1 MSAWRRALLATITV
15 MVTLGVLTPSTSGQN
30 APPPDDSTGTTV
42 PVDPGAQ
49 PPGDGVVHSWALAP
63 AGSTDPT
70 QPGNR
75 ATLTYEVAPG
85 ATLDDAVTL
94 FNYSNVQLNFRL
106 YATDAFN
113 NEDGAFDLLPGEETP
128 DDVGSWITLAQ
139 ENITVP
145 ARSQATVP
153 ITVKVPADASP
164 GDHVGA
170 VLASSVALGTGADGK
185 VVNLDRRTGSRVYLR
200 VEGPLN
206 PELVVESVSTTYKP
220 SLNPLAGTADVTY
233 RIRNR
238 GNVRMQG
245 THNVSVGGLLGL
257 AAQDTPS
264 EDLPELLPGED
275 FTVRV
280 TLHGVAAIGLAA
292 TKVHVQPATIDGED
306 LPSSGRRTLTLAPP
320 LTLIIGGLAVWL
332 ALRARRAYSRHR
344 HPGVV
349 EAQPT

>member
-1 MSAWRRALLATITV
+1 MRAWRRALLATISA
-15 MVTLGVLTPSTSGQN
+15 MVILGVLTPSSWGQGT
-30 APPPDDSTGTTV
+30 PPPDGPTGTTD

-49 PPGDGVVHSWALAP
+49 PSEDGVVHSWALAP
-63 AGSTDPT
+63 AGSTDPS

-113 NEDGAFDLLPGEETP
+113 NEDGAFGLLPGEQAPT
-128 DDVGSWITLAQ
+128 DVGSWITPAQ
-139 ENITVP
+139 ENITLP

-153 ITVKVPADASP
+153 VTVKVPADASA

-185 VVNLDRRTGSRVYLR
+185 VVNLDRRTGARVYLR
-200 VEGPLN
+200 VEGPLT
-206 PELVVESVSTTYKP
+206 PELVVEGVTTTYKP
-220 SLNPLAGTADVTY
+220 SLNPLNGTADVTY

-257 AAQDTPS
+257 AEKDTPS

-275 FTVRV
+275 YTVRV
-280 TLHGVAAIGLAA
+280 TLNGVAATGLAT
-292 TKVHVQPATIDGED
+292 TKVRLEPATIDGED
-306 LPSSGRRTLTLAPP
+306 LPSNGRSTLTLAPP

-332 ALRARRAYSRHR
+332 ARRAQRAYSRHQD
-344 HPGVV
+344 PGVV
-349 EAQPT
+349 EAKAT